1 MPSKPLQP
9 MLPSISV
16 SGEEPGHSR
25 PLLAGEGERFARM
38 GLGKGLDCTLVHP
51 WTSKTSYQAQDVREA
66 ELEVITEGQHLK
78 HFLELAEDYVNI
90 HAGLENTLE
99 SPSYRCDG
107 GVAADAHRTHGE
119 THVLRGRMVLTR
131 KVGFRVASPGEGDS
145 RKSRFEQQLER
156 FIQRER
162 SSPMEP
168 GVSKS
173 EPELCYDFIHL
184 VGGMTHFVSSI
195 SLGAME
201 YCVTRM
207 PGRVEAGAGQGSS
220 MASVRRR
227 INSIR
232 GTRRATATVSEKIGR
247 IREDGVKAGSA
258 DEGVLRYS
266 YMPLTSLVRQPQL
279 ASHLKHALKLYVRKR
294 LRRKSETVGISDIMT
309 TPPSLLPQ
317 MGHTT
322 SWYQKP
328 QRKAATST
336 GS

>member
-1 MPSKPLQP
+1 
-9 MLPSISV
+9 
-16 SGEEPGHSR
+16 
-25 PLLAGEGERFARM
+25 M

-51 WTSKTSYQAQDVREA
+51 WTSKTSYQAQDVRET

-90 HAGLENTLE
+90 HAALESTLE

-131 KVGFRVASPGEGDS
+131 RVGFRVASPGEGDV

-173 EPELCYDFIHL
+173 GPELCYDFIHL

-201 YCVTRM
+201 YAVTRLQ
-207 PGRVEAGAGQGSS
+207 GRVEAGASREGSS
-220 MASVRRR
+220 VASVQRR

-232 GTRRATATVSEKIGR
+232 ATRRATATVSEKIGR

-266 YMPLTSLVRQPQL
+266 YMPLTSLVSQPQL
-279 ASHLKHALKLYVRKR
+279 ASNLKQALQLYVRKR
-294 LRRKSETVGISDIMT
+294 LRRKSETV
-309 TPPSLLPQ
+309 
-317 MGHTT
+317 
-322 SWYQKP
+322 
-328 QRKAATST
+328 ST
-336 GS
+336 HKTQ